1 MTSRSRR
8 RRCRVCCADHPAIP
22 RTVRVFGPHS
32 GPYSR
37 RRSFSYIEAVGSVVV
52 LGLAVVTGLHMHGS
66 YIRGITV
73 DVDTVAAR
81 ELASGLMA
89 EILWQSYEDPALNPG
104 SFGRGAG
111 ETERA
116 DFDDVDDY
124 DGWTE
129 SPPQKPDGTPM
140 TDSQYDGFQR
150 TVTVVNV
157 DDATMGSVVT
167 DGTSAAKRI
176 TVTVNRDGKWRAQ
189 LVAYRTRHDE

>member
-1 MTSRSRR
+1 MTSRSQ
-8 RRCRVCCADHPAIP
+8 
-22 RTVRVFGPHS
+22 
-32 GPYSR
+32 R
-37 RRSFSYIEAVGSVVV
+37 RRSFSYIEAVGSVVI

-66 YIRGITV
+66 YIRGIAV

-81 ELASGLMA
+81 ELGSDLMA
-89 EILWQSYEDPALNPG
+89 EILVEPFEDTSLAPG

-157 DDATMGSVVT
+157 DDGTMQTVVF

-176 TVTVNRDGKWRAQ
+176 TVVVKRNGKPRAQ